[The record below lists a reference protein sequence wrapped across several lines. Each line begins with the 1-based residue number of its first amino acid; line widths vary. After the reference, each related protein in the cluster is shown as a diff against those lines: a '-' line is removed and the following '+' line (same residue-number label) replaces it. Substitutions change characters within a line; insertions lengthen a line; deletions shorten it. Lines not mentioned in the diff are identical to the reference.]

1 MLGEF
6 QALGLVVRL
15 EVGPVE
21 MVRAFFHPLIDEASD
36 GLAIL
41 ENERHFVAAD
51 LKHGP
56 AAEAAGG
63 RVTETRI
70 EEAGI
75 VNAELADQWI
85 EGRHFC
91 GVVGRNVNGFAR
103 HEDIE
108 LVGIEDQFLAVSH
121 MQRLPEIE
129 HVERVAPVDIDDG
142 GMVFAAIADEA
153 VGVARQI
160 DRDGD
165 AGMGDDRAVAGHQH
179 LALMQRRQRVRVAR
193 RHAQARDAV
202 HLPLDTDQLMAD
214 LKELT
219 GSRKTLLRHD
229 PVHLQSQACDRITY
243 LQRPDLGR
251 RLSSQSS
258 EELDRRGHSGA
269 SPVDLALVIADGLS
283 SYGVQQN
290 AIAFLEAL
298 LTDIE
303 ADDQSWELA
312 PLVVVSQGRVA
323 IGDDVGHRL
332 NARCV
337 VVLIGERPGL
347 SSPDSLGLYLTWQ
360 PGPGLTDASR
370 NCISNIRPAGLSCG
384 EASRRLMYLLREARR
399 QKVSGVPLKDR
410 SEETV
415 IGQGIGNFLVRLR

>member
-1 MLGEF
+1 MTGHKSSVIANPWRRLSAWTDARIGLG
-6 QALGLVVRL
+6 R
-15 EVGPVE
+15 
-21 MVRAFFHPLIDEASD
+21 
-36 GLAIL
+36 
-41 ENERHFVAAD
+41 
-51 LKHGP
+51 
-56 AAEAAGG
+56 
-63 RVTETRI
+63 
-70 EEAGI
+70 AGI
-75 VNAELADQWI
+75 SLPTREMLAFQ
-85 EGRHFC
+85 
-91 GVVGRNVNGFAR
+91 
-103 HEDIE
+103 
-108 LVGIEDQFLAVSH
+108 LA
-121 MQRLPEIE
+121 
-129 HVERVAPVDIDDG
+129 
-142 GMVFAAIADEA
+142 
-153 VGVARQI
+153 
-160 DRDGD
+160 
-165 AGMGDDRAVAGHQH
+165 
-179 LALMQRRQRVRVAR
+179 
-193 RHAQARDAV
+193 HAQARDAV
-202 HLPLDTDQLMAD
+202 HLPLDTDRLMAD
-214 LKELT
+214 LEELT

-251 RLSSQSS
+251 RLSRQSC
-258 EELDRRGHSGA
+258 EELDRRGHTGA

-298 LTDIE
+298 LRDIE

-312 PLVVVSQGRVA
+312 PLFVVSQGRVA

-360 PGPGLTDASR
+360 PGPGLTDAGR

-415 IGQGIGNFLVRLR
+415 IEQGIGNFLLR

>member
-1 MLGEF
+1 MTE
-6 QALGLVVRL
+6 RK
-15 EVGPVE
+15 PV
-21 MVRAFFHPLIDEASD
+21 
-36 GLAIL
+36 
-41 ENERHFVAAD
+41 
-51 LKHGP
+51 
-56 AAEAAGG
+56 
-63 RVTETRI
+63 VTENPWRRLSAWTDARI
-70 EEAGI
+70 GLGRAGI
-75 VNAELADQWI
+75 SLPTREMLAFQ
-85 EGRHFC
+85 
-91 GVVGRNVNGFAR
+91 
-103 HEDIE
+103 
-108 LVGIEDQFLAVSH
+108 LA
-121 MQRLPEIE
+121 
-129 HVERVAPVDIDDG
+129 
-142 GMVFAAIADEA
+142 
-153 VGVARQI
+153 
-160 DRDGD
+160 
-165 AGMGDDRAVAGHQH
+165 
-179 LALMQRRQRVRVAR
+179 
-193 RHAQARDAV
+193 HAQARDAV
-202 HLPLDTDQLMAD
+202 HLPLDTDRLMAD
-214 LKELT
+214 LNELT
-219 GSRKTLLRHD
+219 GSRKTLLRQD

-251 RLSSQSS
+251 RLSQPSC
-258 EELDRRGHSGA
+258 EALDRLGHTGD

-298 LTDIE
+298 LRDIE

-399 QKVSGVPLKDR
+399 QKVSGVSLKDR

-415 IGQGIGNFLVRLR
+415 IEQGIGNFLLR

>member
-1 MLGEF
+1 MTE
-6 QALGLVVRL
+6 RT
-15 EVGPVE
+15 PV
-21 MVRAFFHPLIDEASD
+21 
-36 GLAIL
+36 
-41 ENERHFVAAD
+41 
-51 LKHGP
+51 
-56 AAEAAGG
+56 
-63 RVTETRI
+63 VTENPWRRLSAWTDARI
-70 EEAGI
+70 GLGRAGI
-75 VNAELADQWI
+75 SLPTQEMLAFQ
-85 EGRHFC
+85 
-91 GVVGRNVNGFAR
+91 
-103 HEDIE
+103 
-108 LVGIEDQFLAVSH
+108 LA
-121 MQRLPEIE
+121 
-129 HVERVAPVDIDDG
+129 
-142 GMVFAAIADEA
+142 
-153 VGVARQI
+153 
-160 DRDGD
+160 
-165 AGMGDDRAVAGHQH
+165 
-179 LALMQRRQRVRVAR
+179 
-193 RHAQARDAV
+193 HAQARDAV
-202 HLPLDTDQLMAD
+202 HLPLDTDRLMAD
-214 LKELT
+214 LEELT
-219 GSRKTLLRHD
+219 GKRKNLLRHD
-229 PVHLQSQACDRITY
+229 PVHLQSQAHDRITY

-251 RLSSQSS
+251 RLSSQST
-258 EELDRRGHSGA
+258 EELDRRGHTGA

-303 ADDQSWELA
+303 ADNQPWELA

-360 PGPGLTDASR
+360 PRPGLTDASR

-415 IGQGIGNFLVRLR
+415 IDQGIGNFLLR

>member
-1 MLGEF
+1 MTECK
-6 QALGLVVRL
+6 
-15 EVGPVE
+15 PV
-21 MVRAFFHPLIDEASD
+21 
-36 GLAIL
+36 
-41 ENERHFVAAD
+41 
-51 LKHGP
+51 
-56 AAEAAGG
+56 
-63 RVTETRI
+63 VTENPWRRLSAWTDARI
-70 EEAGI
+70 GLGRAGI
-75 VNAELADQWI
+75 SLPTREMLAFQ
-85 EGRHFC
+85 
-91 GVVGRNVNGFAR
+91 
-103 HEDIE
+103 
-108 LVGIEDQFLAVSH
+108 LA
-121 MQRLPEIE
+121 
-129 HVERVAPVDIDDG
+129 
-142 GMVFAAIADEA
+142 
-153 VGVARQI
+153 
-160 DRDGD
+160 
-165 AGMGDDRAVAGHQH
+165 
-179 LALMQRRQRVRVAR
+179 
-193 RHAQARDAV
+193 HAQARDAV

-370 NCISNIRPAGLSCG
+370 NCISNIRPAGLSWG
-384 EASRRLMYLLREARR
+384 EASKRLMYLLREARR

-415 IGQGIGNFLVRLR
+415 IEQGIGNFLLR

>member
-1 MLGEF
+1 MTE
-6 QALGLVVRL
+6 
-15 EVGPVE
+15 PK
-21 MVRAFFHPLIDEASD
+21 
-36 GLAIL
+36 AI
-41 ENERHFVAAD
+41 
-51 LKHGP
+51 
-56 AAEAAGG
+56 
-63 RVTETRI
+63 VTENPWRRLSAWTDARI
-70 EEAGI
+70 GLGRAGI
-75 VNAELADQWI
+75 SLPTREMLAFQ
-85 EGRHFC
+85 
-91 GVVGRNVNGFAR
+91 
-103 HEDIE
+103 
-108 LVGIEDQFLAVSH
+108 LA
-121 MQRLPEIE
+121 
-129 HVERVAPVDIDDG
+129 
-142 GMVFAAIADEA
+142 
-153 VGVARQI
+153 
-160 DRDGD
+160 
-165 AGMGDDRAVAGHQH
+165 
-179 LALMQRRQRVRVAR
+179 
-193 RHAQARDAV
+193 HAQARDAV
-202 HLPLDTDQLMAD
+202 HLPLDTDRLMAD
-214 LKELT
+214 LGELT

-258 EELDRRGHSGA
+258 EELDRRGHTGA

-303 ADDQSWELA
+303 ADDQPWELA

-370 NCISNIRPAGLSCG
+370 NCISNIRPAGLSWG

-415 IGQGIGNFLVRLR
+415 IDQGIGNFLLR

>member
-1 MLGEF
+1 MT
-6 QALGLVVRL
+6 
-15 EVGPVE
+15 
-21 MVRAFFHPLIDEASD
+21 
-36 GLAIL
+36 
-41 ENERHFVAAD
+41 ERKAV
-51 LKHGP
+51 
-56 AAEAAGG
+56 
-63 RVTETRI
+63 VTENPWRRLSAWTDARI
-70 EEAGI
+70 GLGRAGI
-75 VNAELADQWI
+75 SLPTQEMLAFQ
-85 EGRHFC
+85 
-91 GVVGRNVNGFAR
+91 
-103 HEDIE
+103 
-108 LVGIEDQFLAVSH
+108 LA
-121 MQRLPEIE
+121 
-129 HVERVAPVDIDDG
+129 
-142 GMVFAAIADEA
+142 
-153 VGVARQI
+153 
-160 DRDGD
+160 
-165 AGMGDDRAVAGHQH
+165 
-179 LALMQRRQRVRVAR
+179 
-193 RHAQARDAV
+193 HAQARDAV
-202 HLPLDTDQLMAD
+202 HLPLDTDRLMAD
-214 LKELT
+214 LEELT
-219 GSRKTLLRHD
+219 GSRKTLLRHG

-258 EELDRRGHSGA
+258 EQLDRRGHIGA

-370 NCISNIRPAGLSCG
+370 NCISNIRPAGLSWG
-384 EASRRLMYLLREARR
+384 EASRRLMYLLTAARR

-415 IGQGIGNFLVRLR
+415 IDQGIGNFLLR

>member
-1 MLGEF
+1 MPE
-6 QALGLVVRL
+6 RK
-15 EVGPVE
+15 PV
-21 MVRAFFHPLIDEASD
+21 
-36 GLAIL
+36 
-41 ENERHFVAAD
+41 
-51 LKHGP
+51 
-56 AAEAAGG
+56 
-63 RVTETRI
+63 VTENPWRPLSAWTDARI
-70 EEAGI
+70 GLGRAGI
-75 VNAELADQWI
+75 SLPTREMLAFQ
-85 EGRHFC
+85 
-91 GVVGRNVNGFAR
+91 
-103 HEDIE
+103 
-108 LVGIEDQFLAVSH
+108 LA
-121 MQRLPEIE
+121 
-129 HVERVAPVDIDDG
+129 
-142 GMVFAAIADEA
+142 
-153 VGVARQI
+153 
-160 DRDGD
+160 
-165 AGMGDDRAVAGHQH
+165 
-179 LALMQRRQRVRVAR
+179 
-193 RHAQARDAV
+193 HAQARDAV
-202 HLPLDTDQLMAD
+202 HLPLDTDRLMAG
-214 LKELT
+214 LEELT

-258 EELDRRGHSGA
+258 EELDRRGHTGA
-269 SPVDLALVIADGLS
+269 SPADLALVIADGLS

-370 NCISNIRPAGLSCG
+370 NCISNIRLAGLSWG

-415 IGQGIGNFLVRLR
+415 IEQGIGNFLLR